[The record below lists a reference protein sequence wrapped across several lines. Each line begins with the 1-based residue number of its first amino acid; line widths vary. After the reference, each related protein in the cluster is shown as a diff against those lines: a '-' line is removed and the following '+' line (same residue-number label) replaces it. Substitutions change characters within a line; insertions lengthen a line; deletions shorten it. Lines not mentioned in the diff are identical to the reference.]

1 MAYIKNT
8 NITQGTI
15 KTLTIVDGNT
25 IVSSGTSETTI
36 TDSENTISTSYL
48 PTGTGYLDVELFEDS
63 VDIEIGKRSDSS
75 KRTEMI
81 INRSS
86 ETLFQIKSELGENN
100 ASLTTR
106 GYKQSTTYT
115 LGAVT
120 YTDPIFDKKSEIK
133 VLADQQYVH
142 ADLNFYVSDNTNPDN
157 ISQIINISPTL
168 TTFNKDINLFRGLM
182 VDGHT
187 SFTRYTG
194 GNTNLVIRNKII
206 IAENEDYNPST
217 SGYYYYE
224 GESGICI
231 MKVQTGHTDIRKTTT
246 YLGPGA
252 GIGSSYDRYRHKFYS
267 STFDNISF
275 ETDYAPGM
283 KGWIALR
290 EPGTSSTFNSWYWYN
305 GFRFRSP
312 YSKISY
318 LGTGIFGEQMNF
330 TGQHRNASKDS
341 LSEYDN
347 RVGLIVVSTGTYKD
361 LNSNNSITI
370 NEALPV
376 ICLADKRKQKNV
388 LGVVSD
394 KEDENLPERKVS
406 LSGWKFKEKKET
418 GEEKARVI
426 INSVGEGA
434 IWVCNI
440 NGNLEN
446 GDYITSCEIAGYG
459 MKQDEARMAN
469 YTVAKITCDCD
480 FDLNSPIYMCEEFEW
495 QGQTYRRAFVGCTY
509 HCG

>member
-36 TDSENTISTSYL
+36 TDSENTASTSYL
-48 PTGTGYLDVELFEDS
+48 PTGAGYSNVELFEDS
-63 VDIEIGKRSDSS
+63 VDIEIGKRSDSL
-75 KRTEMI
+75 KRTEML

-86 ETLFQIKSELGENN
+86 EALFEIKSQLGENN

-106 GYKQSTTYT
+106 GYKESTTYT
-115 LGAVT
+115 IGAVT

-133 VLADQQYVH
+133 VSADQQYTH
-142 ADLNFYVSDNTNPDN
+142 ADLDFYVSDNTNPDN

-168 TTFNKDINLFRGLM
+168 TTFNKDINLSRGLM

-206 IAENEDYNPST
+206 IAENEDYNPAVNGT
-217 SGYYYYE
+217 YIYE
-224 GESGICI
+224 GESGITI
-231 MKVQTGHTDIRKTTT
+231 MTMEDTFRDIRKTTVW
-246 YLGPGA
+246 LGTGA
-252 GIGSSYDRYRHKFYS
+252 FPVSSHDRYRHTFYHY
-267 STFDNISF
+267 DNHNSQEI
-275 ETDYAPGM
+275 DRAPGM

-290 EPGTSSTFNSWYWYN
+290 EPGTSSTFNSWYWYS
-305 GFRFRSP
+305 GYRFLSP

-318 LGTGIFGEQMNF
+318 LGTGIFGEKMNF
-330 TGQHRNASKDS
+330 TGQHRNASQDS

-347 RVGLIVVSTGTYKD
+347 RIGLIVASTGTYKD
-361 LNSNNSITI
+361 LDSNNSITI

-376 ICLADKRKQKNV
+376 ICLADKRKQKSV

-394 KEDENLPERKVS
+394 KEDENSSERKVS
-406 LSGWKFKEKKET
+406 LSGWKFKEKKER
-418 GEEKARVI
+418 GEEKTRVI

-446 GDYITSCEIAGYG
+446 GDYITSCEIPGYG

-480 FDLNSPIYMCEEFEW
+480 FDLNSPIYMCEEIEW